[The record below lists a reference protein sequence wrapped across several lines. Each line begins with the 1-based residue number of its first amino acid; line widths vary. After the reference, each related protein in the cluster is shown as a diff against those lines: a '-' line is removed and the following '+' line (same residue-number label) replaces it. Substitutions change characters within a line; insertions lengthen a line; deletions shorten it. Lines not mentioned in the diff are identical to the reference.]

1 MTITITV
8 TIAVTATIA
17 VTVTV
22 SVTLTGTVNIQV
34 DTRGRPGRAA
44 YSLQAKSLRSVLRF
58 QVGHGPRQQTG
69 NGGPTRCRP
78 KEEMKL
84 EMQRSFTD
92 HPLSR
97 KVLYT

>member
-69 NGGPTRCRP
+69 PAG
-78 KEEMKL
+78 EEMKL